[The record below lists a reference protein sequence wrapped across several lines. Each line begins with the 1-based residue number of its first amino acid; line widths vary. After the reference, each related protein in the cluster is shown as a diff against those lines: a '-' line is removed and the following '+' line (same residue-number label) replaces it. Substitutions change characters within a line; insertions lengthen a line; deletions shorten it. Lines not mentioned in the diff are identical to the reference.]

1 MASIVPGRRYTRD
14 EIALMRSDP
23 QLAKLQLEGYVL
35 RGNLDGTMQ
44 FVHWTKSA
52 TGEKPGSWN
61 PALQQTYAVDTS
73 GLFVNDRIVR
83 RTAQAR
89 VDSLVK
95 KWWDTCRRHGTIPGL
110 TDAQISA
117 MIGEDWKSGQ
127 RELTIDD
134 VRKLAAFMLQDSENK
149 KTAADFKKTVKP
161 SSNS

>member
-14 EIALMRSDP
+14 EIALMRNDP

-35 RGNLDGTMQ
+35 RRNLDETMQ

-52 TGEKPGSWN
+52 TGEKNGDWN

-73 GLFVNDRIVR
+73 GLFVNDRIVK
-83 RTAQAR
+83 RTAQQR

-95 KWWDTCRRHGTIPGL
+95 KWWDSCKGHGTVPGL

-127 RELTIDD
+127 RELTIED

-149 KTAADFKKTVKP
+149 KTATDFKKTVRP
-161 SSNS
+161 SPDD